1 MKSSLSQSLAAGI
14 SAFLFVAFSGNHA
27 ATAPRSGGA
36 VVYLQSSF
44 PPCLDVSQSARA
56 QNATRQALDTLLD
69 QDKNT
74 GEVVP
79 WLATEWSYEDAGRKL
94 ILTLRK
100 DVTFS
105 NGEKLDAAAVK
116 ANLDKLWEFAQAG
129 QASQA
134 LSYLSGYEGS
144 VVIADDKVAVSF
156 KEAKAGFLQALTEKT
171 LAPLAPETLS
181 KSAEERC
188 AGALIGTGPF
198 LISNVIKNDRIELKR
213 RDDYNWPS
221 RNAIHNGPAYL
232 ETISIRTVAEGS
244 VRVGAL
250 LSGQAQII
258 DEPPTDDLDRIKAQ
272 GAKIVARTAGG
283 VGITLYPNIAQS
295 ALSEEAVRRALQKG
309 IDRKEIVDAL
319 YSEYDTPSTSILSST
334 VPGQVDLGP
343 LLKYDPDEASAILE
357 KAGWVKGTDGV
368 RVKDG
373 NRLAIEVLWSFP
385 GYTSTLELAREQL
398 KPIGIELVLNQRPD
412 SEIGGLTR
420 EGKYQLRL
428 SDLTRP
434 DPDVLNSVFGGA
446 KNSANFVPVPELNE
460 LLSEQ
465 SKILDPEKR
474 AESVRRIQEI
484 VIEKGYAFPIK
495 ESVTILATS
504 SRVSDTWLSTPRWPV
519 LYDTWL
525 AE

>member
-1 MKSSLSQSLAAGI
+1 MKSFFRQSLLGGI
-14 SAFLFVAFSGNHA
+14 STTLLLAISGNYA
-27 ATAPRSGGA
+27 AAEPRRGGE

-74 GEVVP
+74 GEVLP
-79 WLATEWSYEDAGRKL
+79 WLATDWGYEDAGRKL
-94 ILTLRK
+94 LLTLRK

-105 NGEKLDAAAVK
+105 NGERFDAVAVK
-116 ANLDKLWEFAQAG
+116 ANLDKLWELAQAG

-134 LSYLSGYEGS
+134 LSYLSGYEGAD
-144 VVIADDKVAVSF
+144 VLADDKIAIHF

-181 KSAEERC
+181 RTPEERC

-198 LISNVIKNDRIELKR
+198 VISNVIKNDRIELSR
-213 RDDYNWPS
+213 RDDYNWS
-221 RNAIHNGPAYL
+221 SSNALHNGPAYL
-232 ETISIRTVAEGS
+232 NRISIRTVSEGS

-283 VGITLYPNIAQS
+283 VGITLYPNIAHS
-295 ALSEEAVRRALQKG
+295 VLSDEAVRRAFQKG
-309 IDRKEIVDAL
+309 IDRKEIVEAL

-334 VPGQVDLGP
+334 VPGQVDLGS
-343 LLKYDPDEASAILE
+343 LLKYDPEEASSILE
-357 KAGWVKGTDGV
+357 NAGWVRGVDGV
-368 RVKDG
+368 RAKDG

-434 DPDVLNSVFGGA
+434 DPDVLNSVFGGT
-446 KNSANFVPVPELNE
+446 KNSANFVPVPEINE
-460 LLSEQ
+460 LLSAQ
-465 SKILDPEKR
+465 SKILDFEKR
-474 AESVRRIQEI
+474 AESVRKVQQLIL
-484 VIEKGYAFPIK
+484 EKGYAFPIK

-504 SRVSDTWLSTPRWPV
+504 PKISDAWLSTPRWPV